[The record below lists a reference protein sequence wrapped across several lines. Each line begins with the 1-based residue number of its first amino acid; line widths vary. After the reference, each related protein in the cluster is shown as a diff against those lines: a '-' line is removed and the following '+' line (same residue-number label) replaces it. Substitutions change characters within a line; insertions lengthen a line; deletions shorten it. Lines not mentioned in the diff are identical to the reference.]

1 MTLQEDFMQPM
12 VSLRGIIKALG
23 FTAAVFISVA
33 SAPLAGHAS
42 SHREAPLI
50 TTMPKTDGT
59 DFYMFNSYEPGRKG
73 FVTIVADYQPLEDP
87 FAGPNYYTMDPEAE
101 YTINLDT
108 DGDALPEISFVF
120 RFTNTLQNLTLPVN
134 GQNIAIP
141 LVNDGPISVS
151 STASSNVLETYTVEM
166 LSGKNLK
173 NHAFV
178 SNASGGATTFTK
190 PTDNIGNKT
199 FGSPTEYEAY
209 ADQFI
214 YNVKI
219 PGCSTEGKV
228 FVGQRKDPFVVNLG
242 ETFDLINYA
251 NPVGAPDE
259 ATDALA
265 AKNVTSIELEV
276 PASCITES
284 TSQPIVGG
292 WTTASVPQTRTLI
305 VDPKHGRSS
314 TPMVEGSKGFVQVS
328 RLAMPLVNELV
339 IGLKD
344 KDKFNS
350 SQPVDDAQFAQY
362 VETPSFPA
370 IVQVVFPSVTAP
382 TLFPRTDLIATFL
395 TGIKGVNQPPAVVPA
410 EMLRLNTS
418 TPITAMGSQN
428 RLGALGGDLAG
439 YPNGRRPGDD
449 VVDITLQVA
458 MGALI
463 HAGSF
468 GFGTPTQ
475 ALSGG
480 LPFTDG
486 ALINDSFF
494 TDAFPY
500 LKTPIPG
507 SPNGAIPENNGLPV
521 NGAANGGT

>member
-1 MTLQEDFMQPM
+1 MQPR
-12 VSLRGIIKALG
+12 VSLIGIIKAFG
-23 FTAAVFISVA
+23 FAAAVFISVA
-33 SAPLAGHAS
+33 SVPLAGNAS

-59 DFYMFNSYEPGRKG
+59 DFYMFNSYEPGRAG

-87 FAGPNYYTMDPEAE
+87 FAGPNYYTMDPEAQ

-151 STASSNVLETYTVEM
+151 STASSNVIETYTVEM

-173 NHAFV
+173 NRAFV

-199 FGSPTEYEAY
+199 FGSAAEYEAY

-284 TSQPIVGG
+284 RQPADCRRMDDCER
-292 WTTASVPQTRTLI
+292 TA
-305 VDPKHGRSS
+305 DAYAGCRS
-314 TPMVEGSKGFVQVS
+314 EARQVQH
-328 RLAMPLVNELV
+328 
-339 IGLKD
+339 
-344 KDKFNS
+344 
-350 SQPVDDAQFAQY
+350 
-362 VETPSFPA
+362 TC
-370 IVQVVFPSVTAP
+370 
-382 TLFPRTDLIATFL
+382 
-395 TGIKGVNQPPAVVPA
+395 
-410 EMLRLNTS
+410 
-418 TPITAMGSQN
+418 
-428 RLGALGGDLAG
+428 
-439 YPNGRRPGDD
+439 GRRQQKYRPG
-449 VVDITLQVA
+449 LA
-458 MGALI
+458 PW
-463 HAGSF
+463 HAVG
-468 GFGTPTQ
+468 Q
-475 ALSGG
+475 
-480 LPFTDG
+480 
-486 ALINDSFF
+486 
-494 TDAFPY
+494 
-500 LKTPIPG
+500 
-507 SPNGAIPENNGLPV
+507 
-521 NGAANGGT
+521 